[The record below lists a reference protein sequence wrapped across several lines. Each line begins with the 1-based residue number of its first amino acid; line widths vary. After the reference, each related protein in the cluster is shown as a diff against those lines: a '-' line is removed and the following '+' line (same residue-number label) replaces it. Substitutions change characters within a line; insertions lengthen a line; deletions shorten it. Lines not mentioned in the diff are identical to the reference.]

1 MRSKQPNDS
10 EYLDMGDYFSGE
22 KAILTRLRS
31 WVRVPHL
38 LPLKTDQQFT
48 SFAQGARIGGLIPSP
63 AAIYRGLVK

>member
-10 EYLDMGDYFSGE
+10 EYLNMGDYFSGE

-38 LPLKTDQQFT
+38 PPLRHISNTLICKGCRNWRCK
-48 SFAQGARIGGLIPSP
+48 SFLLAS
-63 AAIYRGLVK
+63 